1 VTKVSVVAKK
11 KLCAGPKHFDQLKSE
26 SGPNRNSTHLQL
38 CSAVTW
44 WRWPVM
50 RLWRY
55 LWRNYGDVV
64 VWCYRTRKFLVFNH
78 AELLEIECKSPVHSN
93 ALGNNIFVRM
103 WIFLSTVLH

>member
-26 SGPNRNSTHLQL
+26 SDPNRNSTHLQL

-50 RLWRY
+50 RLWR
-55 LWRNYGDVV
+55 LNTYGAIMA
-64 VWCYRTRKFLVFNH
+64 T
-78 AELLEIECKSPVHSN
+78 LL
-93 ALGNNIFVRM
+93 F
-103 WIFLSTVLH
+103 